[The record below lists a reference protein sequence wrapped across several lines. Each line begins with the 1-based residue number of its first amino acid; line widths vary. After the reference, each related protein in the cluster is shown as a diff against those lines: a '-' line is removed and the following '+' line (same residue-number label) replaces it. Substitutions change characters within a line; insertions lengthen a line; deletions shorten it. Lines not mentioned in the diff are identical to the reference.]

1 MAKEFSFQGAVDL
14 LRVHRRTFVIVGAL
28 AVLLSSIFSAPF
40 FIKPKYLSSA
50 TVYPVNLNPYS
61 TETRTDQLL
70 QLLESNSLRDSL
82 IKQFDLARVYE
93 IDTTQN
99 GAYFFLYN
107 EFTDRVAIS
116 KTRYESVMIEILDED
131 PVRARDMVVAML
143 DQTNLLARRLQ
154 REKSREQLRI
164 AEGLLA
170 NEQRKVDSVEN
181 RVVELRKKAGVLV
194 YESQSAELTR
204 GYVRMLSTPGIS
216 QARLDEV
223 QGMFRNLED
232 YGGEVRALM
241 DMGNKFRNNHDRL
254 LGEYERLQN
263 DVIKELTY
271 TNVILY
277 PEVSDKKAYPVRWLI
292 VLVATA
298 SALFLC
304 FVLLMWREEQ
314 R

>member
-1 MAKEFSFQGAVDL
+1 MAKEFSFEGAIDVV
-14 LRVHRRTFVIVGAL
+14 RIHRRTFIIVGVV
-28 AVLLSSIFSAPF
+28 AVVLSSIFSAPF
-40 FIKPKYLSSA
+40 FITPKYLSSA

-70 QLLESNSLRDSL
+70 QLLESNSIRDSL

-107 EFTDRVAIS
+107 EFMDRVAIS

-223 QGMFRNLED
+223 RGMFRNLED

-254 LGEYERLQN
+254 LGEFERLQN
-263 DVIKELTY
+263 DVTKELTY

-277 PEVSDKKAYPVRWLI
+277 PEVSDKKAWPIRWLI

>member
-1 MAKEFSFQGAVDL
+1 MGKEFSFQGAVDL
-14 LRVHRRTFVIVGAL
+14 LRVHRRTFVIVGVL
-28 AVLLSSIFSAPF
+28 AVVLSSIFSAPF
-40 FIKPKYLSSA
+40 FITPKYLSSA
-50 TVYPVNLNPYS
+50 TVYPVNLTPFS

-82 IKQFDLARVYE
+82 IKRFDLARAYK

-99 GAYFFLYN
+99 GAYFILYN
-107 EFTDRVAIS
+107 EFKDRVAIS

-154 REKSREQLRI
+154 REKSDELLRI
-164 AEGLLA
+164 AERALRNEEHKSDSIEARLSVIRKEAGL
-170 NEQRKVDSVEN
+170 
-181 RVVELRKKAGVLV
+181 LV
-194 YESQSAELTR
+194 YEGQTEELTR
-204 GYVRMLSTPGIS
+204 GYLLMLSSPNVS
-216 QARLDEV
+216 QARMDEV
-223 QGMFRNLED
+223 RDMFRKLESS
-232 YGGEVRALM
+232 GGEFRALS
-241 DMGNKFRNNHDRL
+241 DLSNKFRFNYDRL
-254 LGEYERLQN
+254 LGEYERLVN
-263 DVIKELTY
+263 DVTKELTY
-271 TNVILY
+271 TNVVLY
-277 PEVSDKKAYPVRWLI
+277 PEVSDKKAYPIRWLI

>member
-1 MAKEFSFQGAVDL
+1 MAKEFSFESAIDVV
-14 LRVHRRTFVIVGAL
+14 RIHRRTFIIVGVV
-28 AVLLSSIFSAPF
+28 AVLLSSIFSSPF

-254 LGEYERLQN
+254 LSEYERLQN

-277 PEVSDKKAYPVRWLI
+277 PEVSDKKAWPIRWLI